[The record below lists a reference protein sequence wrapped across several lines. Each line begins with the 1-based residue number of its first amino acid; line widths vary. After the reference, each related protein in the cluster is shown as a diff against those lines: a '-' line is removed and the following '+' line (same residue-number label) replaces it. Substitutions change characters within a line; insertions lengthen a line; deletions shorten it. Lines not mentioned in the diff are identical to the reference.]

1 MINTIIVSIIGTAI
15 TLFLIYAIARMIHG
29 RGFSDYLLKNDLFI
43 SLCIVFASIYL
54 LFFIG
59 ALLGKQYYEIKV
71 LGGISVLAVVVF
83 YLLGIYTAIKLLAR
97 KIGTRGRRL
106 YYLTTGIFIF
116 ALWMFMIFVV
126 RLTVP

>member
-29 RGFSDYLLKNDLFI
+29 RGFSNYLLKNDLFI

-54 LFFIG
+54 WFFIG
-59 ALLGKQYYEIKV
+59 ASLGRQYYEIKV

>member
-54 LFFIG
+54 WFFIG
-59 ALLGKQYYEIKV
+59 ASLGKQYYEIKV

>member
-1 MINTIIVSIIGTAI
+1 
-15 TLFLIYAIARMIHG
+15 MIHG

-59 ALLGKQYYEIKV
+59 ASLGRRYYEIKV

-83 YLLGIYTAIKLLAR
+83 YLLGIYTGIKLLAG
-97 KIGTRGRRL
+97 KIRTRGRRL

>member
-54 LFFIG
+54 WFFIG
-59 ALLGKQYYEIKV
+59 APLGKQYYEIKV

>member
-59 ALLGKQYYEIKV
+59 ASLGKQYYEIKV

-83 YLLGIYTAIKLLAR
+83 YLLGIYAAIKLLAR

-106 YYLTTGIFIF
+106 YYLTTGIFVF

>member
-54 LFFIG
+54 WFFIG

>member
-15 TLFLIYAIARMIHG
+15 TLFLIYVIARMVHG
-29 RGFSDYLLKNDLFI
+29 RGFSDYLLRNDLFV

-59 ALLGKQYYEIKV
+59 ASLGRQYYEIKV
-71 LGGISVLAVVVF
+71 LGGISVLVVVAF
-83 YLLGIYTAIKLLAR
+83 YLLGIYTAIKLLAQR
-97 KIGTRGRRL
+97 IGTSGRRL

-126 RLTVP
+126 RITVP

>member
-29 RGFSDYLLKNDLFI
+29 RGFSEYLLKNDLFI

-59 ALLGKQYYEIKV
+59 ASLGKQYYEIKV